1 MKYSKQRELT
11 LNAVRE
17 NIIHPTADDVYAIL
31 KPENPSISLGTVYRN
46 LNVLVGNGMI
56 NKLKMP
62 SGSDRYDGDLKN
74 HYHVVCDKCGKIYD
88 IGFSVVDELDTK
100 IKIITGV
107 TVTWHQLIIVGI
119 CEACREENLLDEEA

>member
-100 IKIITGV
+100 IKSITGV